1 MKEGF
6 GLNQELSLEEMKDPH
21 LGKAITGGRREAPTG
36 EMNIAEKNG
45 HTTGP
50 TTTTEMILGGK
61 DITPTKA
68 KITGGKMDTPTEE
81 APEDLST
88 MTGMSIPEA

>member
-1 MKEGF
+1 MIEGF
-6 GLNQELSLEEMKDPH
+6 GLNQELSLEEKKDS
-21 LGKAITGGRREAPTG
+21 LIGKAITGGRREAPTG

-45 HTTGP
+45 PTIGP

-61 DITPTKA
+61 DITPTRA

-81 APEDLST
+81 VPEDLLT
-88 MTGMSIPEA
+88 MIGMNIPEA

>member
-1 MKEGF
+1 MKEEF
-6 GLNQELSLEEMKDPH
+6 GSNQRRTLEEMRDPR
-21 LGKAITGGRREAPTG
+21 LGMAITGGRREAPTG

-45 HTTGP
+45 PTIGP

-61 DITPTKA
+61 DITPTRA

-81 APEDLST
+81 VPEDLST